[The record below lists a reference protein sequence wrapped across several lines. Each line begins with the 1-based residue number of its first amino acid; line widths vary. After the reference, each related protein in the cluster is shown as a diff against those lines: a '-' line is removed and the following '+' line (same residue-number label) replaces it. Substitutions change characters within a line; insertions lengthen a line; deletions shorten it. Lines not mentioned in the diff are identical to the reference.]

1 MTPVALLAHSDQA
14 RLWPATAPAPTADL
28 PAAYADAREVHAL
41 RRARGEIV
49 RGYKLGFTNR
59 NLWPRYNVY
68 QPIWGT
74 VWNTTVQ
81 QAEGA
86 DHLPLRRL
94 CQPRIEP
101 EAVFAFKADLVPS
114 GEAPPS
120 LQTLFEALDW
130 VAPGFELV
138 QSHLAD
144 WKFTA
149 AQAVADNALHGRLL
163 VGERM
168 PVRSLAADGEG
179 LHQLL
184 AQTRVALHRN
194 GQRVE
199 EAAGALVLDGPLL
212 ALLHFVHSIW
222 PQPGGPVLRAGD
234 IVTTGSWTDAWP
246 VKPGQHW
253 SARFNQ
259 ALPALEVAFR

>member
-1 MTPVALLAHSDQA
+1 MTPVALLAHMDQA
-14 RLWPATAPAPTADL
+14 RLWPTGHLGTPDDL
-28 PAAYADAREVHAL
+28 ASAYAQAQAVHRL
-41 RRARGEIV
+41 RRARGEMV

-74 VWNTTVQ
+74 MWNTTVQ
-81 QAEGA
+81 QAEGV

-101 EAVFAFKADLVPS
+101 EAVFAFKASPCNDSGPIDL
-114 GEAPPS
+114 
-120 LQTLFEALDW
+120 QRLFEALDW

-138 QSHLAD
+138 QSHQPD
-144 WKFTA
+144 WKFSA
-149 AQAVADNALHGRLL
+149 SQAVCDNALHGRLL

-168 PVRSLAADGEG
+168 PVRSLAADGQA

-212 ALLHFVHSIW
+212 ALLNFVQTLQQA
-222 PQPGGPVLRAGD
+222 PDAPRLGAGD

-246 VKPGQHW
+246 VKAGQHW
-253 SARFNQ
+253 SARFSQ
-259 ALPALEVAFR
+259 ALPALEVGFH